1 MKVSEFISYLQLYKN
16 TYGDVMLYSE
26 KDDGRSTWV
35 SPMTLN
41 LKLQRRAKKEAAHH
55 VITVNEGY

>member
-16 TYGDVMLYSE
+16 TYGDVTLYSE

-41 LKLQRRAKKEAAHH
+41 IKLQRRTKKEEEHH
-55 VITVNEGY
+55 YITVDEGY